1 MLRLMKLEMKKFK
14 LGWYVRRAIIANI
27 AILALMIFTSIV
39 AQVEGDP
46 EIRDPQMML
55 LTASTLVRATF
66 IIFGSVL
73 IARLIISEYKNKTIL
88 LMFSYPI
95 NRKKMMISKLVIT
108 ATLTCIT
115 VIVSN
120 ILIVGIFFGIDSYFS
135 ILPNPFTVEQLTQEG
150 IKLVPLAIATAGISL
165 IPIYF
170 GMRKRSVP
178 ATIVSSLIVVSIAMN
193 TNPAFSTATFL
204 PLQLALAA
212 IGVVIAYYGIKN
224 IEKEDIT
231 VYVRFVTTL

>member
-14 LGWYVRRAIIANI
+14 LGWYVRGAIITNI
-27 AILALMIFTSIV
+27 AILVLLIFTSIV
-39 AQVEGDP
+39 SQIEGDP
-46 EIRDPQMML
+46 EIRDPQMVL
-55 LTASTLVRATF
+55 LMASTLVRATF

-73 IARLIISEYKNKTIL
+73 IARLIIGEYKNKTIL

-120 ILIVGIFFGIDSYFS
+120 ILVVGVFFCIDSYFS
-135 ILPNPFTVEQLTQEG
+135 ILPNSFTVDQLTREG
-150 IKLVPLAIATAGISL
+150 INLVPLAIATAGISL
-165 IPIYF
+165 IPLYF

-178 ATIVSSLIVVSIAMN
+178 TTIVSSLIVVSIAINN
-193 TNPAFSTATFL
+193 TPMFSTATFL
-204 PLQLALAA
+204 PLQLALAV
-212 IGVVIAYYGIKN
+212 IGFAIAYYGIKN
-224 IEKEDIT
+224 IEKED
-231 VYVRFVTTL
+231 VL

>member
-1 MLRLMKLEMKKFK
+1 MLRLMKLELKKFK
-14 LGWYVRRAIIANI
+14 LGWYVRGAIIANI

-46 EIRDPQMML
+46 EMRDPQTIL
-55 LTASTLVRATF
+55 LMASTAVRATF

-73 IARLIISEYKNKTIL
+73 IARLIISEYKTKTIL

-95 NRKKMMISKLVIT
+95 NRKKMMVSKLAIT
-108 ATLTCIT
+108 AIVTFIT
-115 VIVSN
+115 VILSN
-120 ILIVGIFFGIDSYFS
+120 ILVVGVFFGIDSYFS
-135 ILPNPFTVEQLTQEG
+135 ILPNSFTVDQLTQEG
-150 IKLVPLAIATAGISL
+150 INLVPLAISTAGISL
-165 IPIYF
+165 IPLYF

-178 ATIVSSLIVVSIAMN
+178 TTIVSSLIVVSIAINN
-193 TNPAFSTATFL
+193 TPMFSTATFL

-212 IGVVIAYYGIKN
+212 IGVAIAYYGIKN

-231 VYVRFVTTL
+231 V

>member
-14 LGWYVRRAIIANI
+14 LGWYVRGAIIANI
-27 AILALMIFTSIV
+27 AILALLIFTSIV
-39 AQVEGDP
+39 SQIEGDP
-46 EIRDPQMML
+46 EMRDPQMVL
-55 LTASTLVRATF
+55 LMASALVRATF

-73 IARLIISEYKNKTIL
+73 IARLIIGEYKNKTIL

-95 NRKKMMISKLVIT
+95 NRKKMMASKLAIT
-108 ATLTCIT
+108 AMVTFIT

-120 ILIVGIFFGIDSYFS
+120 ILVVGMFFGIDSYFS
-135 ILPNPFTVEQLTQEG
+135 ILPNSFTVDQLVQEG
-150 IKLVPLAIATAGISL
+150 IKLVPLAIATAGMSL
-165 IPIYF
+165 IPLYF

-178 ATIVSSLIVVSIAMN
+178 TTIVSSLIVVSIAMN

-231 VYVRFVTTL
+231 V

>member
-14 LGWYVRRAIIANI
+14 LGWYVRGAIIANI
-27 AILALMIFTSIV
+27 AILALLISMSIIS
-39 AQVEGDP
+39 QIEGDP
-46 EIRDPQMML
+46 EIRDPQMIL
-55 LTASTLVRATF
+55 LAASTLVRATF

-95 NRKKMMISKLVIT
+95 NRKKMMVSKLAIT
-108 ATLTCIT
+108 AILTFIT
-115 VIVSN
+115 VILSN
-120 ILIVGIFFGIDSYFS
+120 ILVVGVFFGIDTYFS
-135 ILPNPFTVEQLTQEG
+135 ILPNSFTVDQLTREG
-150 IKLVPLAIATAGISL
+150 INLVPLAIATAGISL
-165 IPIYF
+165 IPLYF

-178 ATIVSSLIVVSIAMN
+178 TTIVSSLIVVSIAIN
-193 TNPAFSTATFL
+193 NNPMFSTATFL

-231 VYVRFVTTL
+231 V